1 MNEAVISGD
10 NCGGAEVGHAR
21 LVILAVGAL
30 LIGVPSFGAEGLITR
45 RSAHSVDE
53 TMNRLEHAVRAR
65 DLVVIARVDHA
76 GAAQKAGLS
85 LRPTQLLIF
94 GHPKSGT
101 PLMARAQTTG
111 IDLPLKALVWQDEQ
125 GQVWLGYNDP
135 AWLAQRHGIAEPLPI
150 LQAITS
156 TLETLAGSATGSG
169 P

>member
-1 MNEAVISGD
+1 MT
-10 NCGGAEVGHAR
+10 HAR
-21 LVILAVGAL
+21 FVVLIVSAL
-30 LIGVPSFGAEGLITR
+30 LIAGPTFAAEGLVAR
-45 RSAHSVDE
+45 RSVHSVDE
-53 TMNRLEHAVRAR
+53 TMNRLEQAVRAR

-94 GHPKSGT
+94 GHPRSGT
-101 PLMARAQTTG
+101 PLMAHAQTVG

-135 AWLAQRHGIAEPLPI
+135 AWLAQRHGITEPTQV
-150 LQAITS
+150 LQGIKAA
-156 TLETLAGSATGSG
+156 LEALAGSATGSA